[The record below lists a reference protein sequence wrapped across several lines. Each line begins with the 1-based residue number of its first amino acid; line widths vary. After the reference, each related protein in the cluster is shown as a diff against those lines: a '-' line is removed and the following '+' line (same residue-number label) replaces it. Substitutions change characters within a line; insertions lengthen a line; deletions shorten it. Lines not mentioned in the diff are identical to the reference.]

1 MRASLTPLWAGAV
14 IGLASLLPA
23 GGAPAEPG
31 SRDIAAAPREPA
43 AVLHELYEK
52 SWALVIGI
60 NRYTKGGK
68 DFPNLSY
75 AVSDAQRVAARLKEM
90 GFEVTLLLDQ
100 DATRTNI
107 LLALGDDIGR
117 TAGDNDRILFF
128 FAGHGATKERPD
140 KSTMGYILPYDYD
153 PQRHTATAIS
163 VQQLREISSLIRAKH
178 MLYLMDSCFSGGM
191 LTSRGRLPSG
201 GYGYQHLS
209 NLTRTRAHVVIT
221 AGARDQ
227 TVKEEGGSGIF
238 TRVFLDA
245 LSKQQ
250 NVPWSGAG
258 YLTAMDLASYVQKR
272 VPDLAPNQTPQYG
285 HLEGE
290 GDVVLTIFKP
300 VDVPTIEG
308 RPAGLSPDIEERLR
322 KLEQE
327 QEVERQRRL
336 QQEVELARERE
347 AARREIERLKTERMT
362 AEQARRDAEERA
374 RREAERRPPTPAEQ
388 PNGPFVPPSF

>member
-1 MRASLTPLWAGAV
+1 MPLLVGGV
-14 IGLASLLPA
+14 IGFLSFLQA
-23 GGAPAEPG
+23 GSAPAEPG
-31 SRDIAAAPREPA
+31 SRDIAVAQREPA

-75 AVSDAQRVAARLKEM
+75 AVSDAKRVAARLKEM

-100 DATRTNI
+100 EATRTNI

-117 TAGDNDRILFF
+117 TAGDNDRIIFF
-128 FAGHGATKERPD
+128 FAGHGTTKERPD

-163 VQQLREISSLIRAKH
+163 VQQLREVSSLIRAKH
-178 MLYLMDSCFSGGM
+178 MLYVMDSCFSGGM
-191 LTSRGRLPSG
+191 LTGRGQLPSG

-209 NLTRTRAHVVIT
+209 NLTQTRAHVVIT
-221 AGARDQ
+221 AGAKDQ
-227 TVKEEGGSGIF
+227 TVKEEGGSGVF

-300 VDVPTIEG
+300 VDVPAVEG
-308 RPAGLSPDIEERLR
+308 KPASLSPDLEERLR

-327 QEVERQRRL
+327 QAAERERRL

-374 RREAERRPPTPAEQ
+374 RREAERRPLPPPPVEH